1 MFDNFFGNFI
11 IDFMGG
17 DFVMIQFF
25 VNVVEIYDYFWIE
38 VVVFGFER
46 DDFDIQ
52 VENDYLLIKVE

>member
-17 DFVMIQFF
+17 DFVMMQFF
-25 VNVVEIYDYFWIE
+25 VNVVEIYDCFWIE
-38 VVVFGFER
+38 VVVLGLER
-46 DDFDIQ
+46 GDFDIQ